1 MMVIIVTGLII
12 IVANGFIIPTGIPIK
27 NYGFLKKIRADGKE
41 LIHTIASNW
50 ISILKMVKLKEIFYI
65 GFTEIMMSIKKK

>member
-41 LIHTIASNW
+41 LIHTIASN
-50 ISILKMVKLKEIFYI
+50 
-65 GFTEIMMSIKKK
+65 